1 MKSGERDFVLA
12 ILDDFEIQGPNGI
25 HRCIVTEVL
34 GPTLQAAAFYG
45 YWHYSS
51 FSDERLPLP
60 MARKL
65 AVQLAKGL
73 EYIHSYGVIH
83 GGMCLRPGRGVT

>member
-1 MKSGERDFVLA
+1 MESIGASLRKF
-12 ILDDFEIQGPNGI
+12 
-25 HRCIVTEVL
+25 L
-34 GPTLQAAAFYG
+34 GPRCRLQHSMVIG
-45 YWHYSS
+45 IIPHLG
-51 FSDERLPLP
+51 SDERLPLP